1 MRLRAGLVAAS
12 VAAGGLF
19 VATGPASATNIGNEG
34 CTPGYW
40 KTHTSN
46 WQEYT
51 PTQTLNS
58 VWSFPAQ
65 LSSVGNMTFLQ
76 ALQAQGGTGTVGAAR
91 ILMRAAVAAFLNAAH
106 EDVGY
111 PYRRFGE
118 PGNLYQQVQAALNS
132 LNRNQML
139 NLAAKLDAANNLG
152 CPL

>member
-1 MRLRAGLVAAS
+1 
-12 VAAGGLF
+12 
-19 VATGPASATNIGNEG
+19 
-34 CTPGYW
+34 
-40 KTHTSN
+40 
-46 WQEYT
+46 
-51 PTQTLNS
+51 
-58 VWSFPAQ
+58 
-65 LSSVGNMTFLQ
+65 MTFLQ